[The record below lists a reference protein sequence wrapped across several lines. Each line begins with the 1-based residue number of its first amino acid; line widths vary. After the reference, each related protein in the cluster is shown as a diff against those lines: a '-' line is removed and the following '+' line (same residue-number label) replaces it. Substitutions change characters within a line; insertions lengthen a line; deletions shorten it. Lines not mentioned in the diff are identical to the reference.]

1 MSVAYLVNGEW
12 VDANGKPAAA
22 PAEVAPEVADIAP
35 VEVTPGAAETEPEKP
50 KRKRG

>member
-22 PAEVAPEVADIAP
+22 PAQVAPEAADVAPVEVAPEAAD
-35 VEVTPGAAETEPEKP
+35 TEPEKP